1 MPRYRVARQS
11 LIHGRVYEVGEEVD
25 FFGVPSD
32 NLTPLDA
39 EGVQARK
46 DAEEQFRQERAAAA
60 MAANP
65 EAAALGASVAKALK
79 GEDVAGPKA
88 PVYSQAEDDRATVAR
103 SRSKS

>member
-11 LIHGRVYEVGEEVD
+11 LIHGLVYEVGEEVD

-39 EGVQARK
+39 EGVHARA

-60 MAANP
+60 MRANP
-65 EAAALGASVAKALK
+65 EAAALGAAVATALDK
-79 GEDVAGPKA
+79 GAAKPEAEPRV
-88 PVYSQAEDDRATVAR
+88 PVYNPAAEAR
-103 SRSKS
+103 GRKS